1 MSHEATLLRELV
13 RDGVIGGALAAH
25 VALLADAGVPLVVA
39 GSSSTLAKRVADA
52 FAAASPVPGAA
63 ESGREIGIKNGHNF
77 EWLADPTGIG
87 CMDPLAGSA
96 PRSPRSSRLRI
107 AGLLNDLDPAT
118 ARTGLR
124 ALSRGFPALI
134 EASGTGLAELLD
146 ALRAD
151 PHRVPEDDLRRLG
164 LVLCMD
170 RANLTAAHLMRSAE
184 TGDRRPPALLAVW
197 DSARAAWDDFAWA
210 AVPELAERC
219 GVSQAAYEARHAE
232 RLEILEAGELQ

>member
-1 MSHEATLLRELV
+1 MSSESAALRALV
-13 RDGVIGGALAAH
+13 QEGLISGGLAAH
-25 VALLADAGVPLVVA
+25 TSLLLDAGLPLIVASADAELV
-39 GSSSTLAKRVADA
+39 TRVANA
-52 FAAASPVPGAA
+52 FASASPVPGAA
-63 ESGREIGIKNGHNF
+63 ESGRESEIRSGHHF

-87 CMDPLAGSA
+87 CMDSLAGSA

-107 AGLLNDLDPAT
+107 AGLLGDLYPAT

-134 EASGTGLAELLD
+134 EARATGLAELLD

-164 LVLCMD
+164 LVLCLD
-170 RANLTAAHLMRSAE
+170 ATNLTAAHLMRSAE

-197 DSARAAWDDFAWA
+197 DATRAVWDDFAWA

-219 GVSQAAYEARHAE
+219 GVSQAAYEVRHAE

>member
-1 MSHEATLLRELV
+1 MSEEAAALRTLVADGIADAEFLAHASLLV
-13 RDGVIGGALAAH
+13 
-25 VALLADAGVPLVVA
+25 DAGVPILIS
-39 GSSSTLAKRVADA
+39 GPSDTLTTRVADA
-52 FAAASPVPGAA
+52 FALASPVPGAA
-63 ESGREIGIKNGHNF
+63 QSGRDIEIESGHHF

-87 CMDPLAGSA
+87 CMDPLAGST

-107 AGLLNDLDPAT
+107 AGLLSDLDPVT
-118 ARTGLR
+118 ARAALR

-134 EASGTGLAELLD
+134 EARGMGLAELLD

-164 LVLCMD
+164 IVLCLD
-170 RANLTAAHLMRSAE
+170 ATNLTAAHLMRSAE

-197 DSARAAWDDFAWA
+197 DATRAVWDDFAWA

-219 GVSQAAYEARHAE
+219 GVSQAAYEVRHAE
-232 RLEILEAGELQ
+232 RLQILEAGEL

>member
-1 MSHEATLLRELV
+1 MSEEAVALRTLVADAVADADLL
-13 RDGVIGGALAAH
+13 AH
-25 VALLADAGVPLVVA
+25 VSLLADAGLPILIS
-39 GSSSTLAKRVADA
+39 GPSRTLTSRVADA
-52 FAAASPVPGAA
+52 IALASPVPGAA
-63 ESGREIGIKNGHNF
+63 ESGREIVIESGHHF

-96 PRSPRSSRLRI
+96 PRSARSSRLRI
-107 AGLLNDLDPAT
+107 AGLLGDLDPVT
-118 ARTGLR
+118 ARAALR

-134 EASGTGLAELLD
+134 EARGTGLAELLD

-164 LVLCMD
+164 VVLCLD
-170 RANLTAAHLMRSAE
+170 ETNLTAAHLMRSAE

-197 DSARAAWDDFAWA
+197 DGTRAVWDDFAWA

-219 GVSQAAYEARHAE
+219 GVPQAAYEVRHAE
-232 RLEILEAGELQ
+232 RLQILEAGELQ